1 MHMCHNSDY
10 QSEKVGTTDAALNQ
24 STFGPYYGG
33 HTVNTNALIKE
44 RTNV

>member
-33 HTVNTNALIKE
+33 HGCGILSKHVA
-44 RTNV
+44 RTH